1 MLAKILGKCLVG
13 SKVGKKV
20 GKSSSHGDFRFSD
33 VAEALPRGALQNL
46 GGKCFLFVCVTRA
59 VFYSKLIYK
68 CMLYLANYVAARSFS
83 AAA

>member
-46 GGKCFLFVCVTRA
+46 GGKCFLFVCNTSGLL
-59 VFYSKLIYK
+59 FEIDI
-68 CMLYLANYVAARSFS
+68 
-83 AAA
+83 